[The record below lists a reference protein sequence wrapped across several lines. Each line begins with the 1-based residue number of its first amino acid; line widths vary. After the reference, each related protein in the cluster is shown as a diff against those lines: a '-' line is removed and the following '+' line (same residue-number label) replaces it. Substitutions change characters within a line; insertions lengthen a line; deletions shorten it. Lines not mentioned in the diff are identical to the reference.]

1 MDKSISQNIIDKIS
15 NFKVQLILNKNLYV
29 DEVITKE
36 IYEVVEN
43 NLLEKIHTLSN
54 ELELYA

>member
-54 ELELYA
+54 ELELHV

>member
-1 MDKSISQNIIDKIS
+1 MDKNASQSIIDKIS
-15 NFKVQLILNKNLYV
+15 NFKIQLILNKNLYI

-36 IYEVVEN
+36 YYEVVEN

-54 ELELYA
+54 ELELYV